1 VDVTIFDGRTT
12 KPCSAAEAKAA
23 ANQPGIAWI
32 DLRLQ
37 GDDSTPA
44 QDLLQAVGIDS
55 ATAHQVLTRGL
66 GTDFLM
72 TPTDVHGVCW
82 IDDDTGSPAEQV
94 FFTWNQLRLV
104 TVRTAGDAAIEQ
116 VRQRVT
122 ERVDVLDKDPSTLLG
137 VVLQLMLASVQR
149 GLTRTMIGVG
159 RLDIEIIATAT
170 PKPPQAQSLNDF
182 RTAFQPLALRFPMYV
197 VNVQAS
203 LIDPGTVAGL
213 DTDGMAQMQQFLG
226 AVQGT
231 SSLIDNLASAIRN
244 AAQDIQAQVSTWQGN
259 RINVLTIVTMV
270 FLPISFL
277 TGYFGMNFTW
287 LDNQLD
293 SFWSWMLLGVAL
305 PVLLVAVC
313 VSLLRTSGYAMPR
326 LTRRHR
332 QPASSTAPPSDPAR
346 VPSADQGTS

>member
-1 VDVTIFDGRTT
+1 MDVTIFDGATT
-12 KPCSAAEAKAA
+12 KPCSVAEAQAA

-37 GDDSTPA
+37 GGDLEPA
-44 QDLLQAVGIDS
+44 QALLEAVGIDP
-55 ATAHQVLTRGL
+55 TAVKKVLGKYL

-72 TPTDVHGVCW
+72 TPTEVHGVCW
-82 IDDDTGSPAEQV
+82 IDDVDGSPSEQV
-94 FFTWNQLRLV
+94 FFAWNQLRLV
-104 TVRTAGDAAIEQ
+104 TVRNAGDIAIAGI
-116 VRQRVT
+116 RQRIT
-122 ERVDVLDKDPSTLLG
+122 ERVDVLRKDPSTLLG

-159 RLDIEIIATAT
+159 TLDMEIIATAT
-170 PKPPQAQSLNDF
+170 PKPDQTAQLNAF

-213 DTDGMAQMQQFLG
+213 DADGMGQMQQFLS
-226 AVQGT
+226 AVQAT
-231 SSLIDNLASAIRN
+231 SGLIDNLAGGIRN

-259 RINVLTIVTMV
+259 RINVLTIVTMI

-287 LDNQLD
+287 LDNQLN
-293 SFWSWMLLGVAL
+293 SFWSWILLGVAL
-305 PVLLVAVC
+305 PILLIAVC
-313 VSLLRTSGYAMPR
+313 VYLLATSGYTVPKIF
-326 LTRRHR
+326 RRKHR
-332 QPASSTAPPSDPAR
+332 
-346 VPSADQGTS
+346 